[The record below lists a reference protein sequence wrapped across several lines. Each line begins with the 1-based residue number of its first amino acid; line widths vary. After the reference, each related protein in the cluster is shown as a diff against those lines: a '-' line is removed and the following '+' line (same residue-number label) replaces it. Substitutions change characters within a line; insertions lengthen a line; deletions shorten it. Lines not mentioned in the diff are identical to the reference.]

1 MIIKIPQE
9 KLLDLFLF
17 LCLLF
22 AAFLLLFTAAQLSA
36 VPVIGEGALPC
47 LVIDPGHG
55 GIDGGAIAFN
65 GIKESEINLAI
76 GLKMQS
82 LAEFLG
88 VRTAMTREDDSS
100 RSDTA
105 SYSEHEDLVKRAET
119 VNTIQNAVLIS
130 VHQNFYPTSQP
141 SGAQVLYASDER
153 SRMLGELTQQNL
165 VRHLQPEN
173 RRLSEPASKKLFL
186 LSHVSCPAI
195 LVECGFLSN
204 IGDLE
209 LLTQNKYQSSLAV
222 ILLGSFLQSQTL
234 NSYT

>member
-1 MIIKIPQE
+1 
-9 KLLDLFLF
+9 
-17 LCLLF
+17 
-22 AAFLLLFTAAQLSA
+22 
-36 VPVIGEGALPC
+36 
-47 LVIDPGHG
+47 
-55 GIDGGAIAFN
+55 
-65 GIKESEINLAI
+65 
-76 GLKMQS
+76 MQS